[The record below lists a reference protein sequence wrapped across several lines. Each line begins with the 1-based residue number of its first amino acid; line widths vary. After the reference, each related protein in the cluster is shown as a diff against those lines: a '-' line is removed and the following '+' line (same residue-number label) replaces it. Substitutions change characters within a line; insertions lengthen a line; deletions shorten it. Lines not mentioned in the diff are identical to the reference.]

1 MSHPKFTAGIQT
13 PQNTIRK
20 PEDLKTLNWYY
31 MQVFGKLKSPE
42 SGHSK
47 SYYTICFAPNKETAA
62 AIVHEWLTTLGED
75 PATCDIN
82 WYLKN
87 YKLDAK
93 AMVAN
98 NNYIS

>member
-1 MSHPKFTAGIQT
+1 MHPKFTAGIQT
-13 PQNTIRK
+13 PQNTIHT
-20 PEDLKTLNWYY
+20 PSDLKTLNWYY
-31 MQVFGKLKSPE
+31 MQVFGQLKSPE
-42 SGHSK
+42 SGYSQ

-62 AIVHEWLTTLGED
+62 AIVHEWLTALGED
-75 PATCDIN
+75 PATCDIH

-93 AMVAN
+93 RMVAN